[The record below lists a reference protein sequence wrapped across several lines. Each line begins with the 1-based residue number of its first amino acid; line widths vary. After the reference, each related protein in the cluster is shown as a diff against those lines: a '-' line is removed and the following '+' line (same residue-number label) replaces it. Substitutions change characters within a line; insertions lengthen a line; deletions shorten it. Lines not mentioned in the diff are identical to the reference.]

1 MPRSAATILGLTL
14 VALSIGFNT
23 ARYPVVWEM
32 ASPAR
37 ASQAAASAAAIQP
50 EKPESPAPLPQQPSR
65 PAEPIKVKS
74 VSEVTDKITVDN
86 TVSAE
91 AKPATGGA
99 AAVEPEAQKP
109 LVPVMQISSASAPP
123 SEAAGGAGIR
133 RLPPVKRADS
143 IAVDRNTSPSFNGSI
158 PVYPTTG
165 IE

>member
-1 MPRSAATILGLTL
+1 MPRSAAAILGLTL
-14 VALSIGFNT
+14 VAISIGFNT

-37 ASQAAASAAAIQP
+37 AGQAAAATIQP
-50 EKPESPAPLPQQPSR
+50 EKPESTAPLPQQPSR
-65 PAEPIKVKS
+65 PAEPIGAKP
-74 VSEVTDKITVDN
+74 VSEVADKIAVGN
-86 TVSAE
+86 AVSAE

-109 LVPVMQISSASAPP
+109 LVPVMQISSAIAPP
-123 SEAAGGAGIR
+123 SEAAGAAGIR

-143 IAVDRNTSPSFNGSI
+143 IAIDRNTAPSFNGPI